1 MKALH
6 VAGRWTPAFAGVTGG
21 GKTARA
27 QSIVIAVTGGAV
39 ASGRRCCPVLSRCGP
54 VIAVTGGAVAPGR
67 RCCLVSSRC
76 RPVVAVTAGA
86 VAPGRQT
93 PVIPAQ
99 AGIHRPARALIFT
112 RAAIRESLCHS

>member
-27 QSIVIAVTGGAV
+27 QTTVIQMTASAVV
-39 ASGRRCCPVLSRCGP
+39 
-54 VIAVTGGAVAPGR
+54 PGH